1 MKVADDAA
9 TTAGQPAPNA
19 SRMYGGKYTTDTK
32 GNLLLLGYG
41 PKDRILNGGTESVT
55 SVIVLFGSFFCGWTI
70 RYMITMNSSSHNIL
84 VETYVPMLFGLW
96 IGLLYCKIFTY
107 PYDVSGD
114 AIVYCYNVT
123 KLGVTKELVGS
134 KLSGAG
140 KGYSLLQNQG
150 NELVA
155 TTGA

>member
-1 MKVADDAA
+1 MKTADDAA
-9 TTAGQPAPNA
+9 STAGNPAPNA
-19 SRMYGGKYTTDTK
+19 ARKYGGKYTTDTE

-55 SVIVLFGSFFCGWTI
+55 TVIVLFGSFFCGWAI
-70 RYMITMNSSSHNIL
+70 RYMITMNSSSHNLL

-96 IGLLYCKIFTY
+96 IGLLFCKIFTY

-123 KLGVTKELVGS
+123 KLSITKELIGS
-134 KLSGAG
+134 KLSAVG
-140 KGYSLLQNQG
+140 KGYSLLQNSG
-150 NELVA
+150 NEMVA
-155 TTGA
+155 TGGA